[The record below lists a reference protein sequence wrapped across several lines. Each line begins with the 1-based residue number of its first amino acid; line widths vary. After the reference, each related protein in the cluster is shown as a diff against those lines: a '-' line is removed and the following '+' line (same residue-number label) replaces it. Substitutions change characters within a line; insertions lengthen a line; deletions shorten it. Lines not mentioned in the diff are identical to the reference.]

1 VLQDFVH
8 LTKAM
13 QVMLLL
19 RALLLWSLVSLHV
32 VGGAAV
38 FRRLFPSESPWY
50 GFIVPGLAVVLTFNF
65 IEHLVAVPTM
75 VWLLPL
81 TSLGFLWFLLRPQM
95 NWKGLGLPTG
105 IFLGSFAFTLTL
117 RCLRPDLHTARAG
130 WWISP

>member
-50 GFIVPGLAVVLTFNF
+50 G
-65 IEHLVAVPTM
+65 
-75 VWLLPL
+75 LL
-81 TSLGFLWFLLRPQM
+81 
-95 NWKGLGLPTG
+95 
-105 IFLGSFAFTLTL
+105 
-117 RCLRPDLHTARAG
+117 CRA
-130 WWISP
+130 WPWS